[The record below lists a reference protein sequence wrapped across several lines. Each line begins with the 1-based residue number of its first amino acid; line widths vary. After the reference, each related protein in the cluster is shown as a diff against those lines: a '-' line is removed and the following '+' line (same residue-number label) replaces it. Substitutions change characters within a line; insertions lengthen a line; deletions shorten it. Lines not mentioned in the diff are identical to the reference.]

1 MKKFLLAL
9 DGSEHCLPTV
19 EYAANVLPRTN
30 SEVILYHVH
39 SRIPELYW
47 DMEPKSGYDFWMSK
61 LQKFEEEHLRTIKDL
76 LEKSRQV
83 LLSADFYENHVFV
96 KLEDRK
102 VGVARDISA
111 EAKRGYHTL
120 VMGRLGAGEV
130 KGLSLGSVA
139 NKVLS
144 SLSETN
150 LCIVAGRPET
160 QKLMIALD
168 GSVNSMRSV
177 DAVCFLKRVRGT
189 NRKILLFH
197 AMRRMGYP
205 AFGAGKFDPLKA
217 LEDQMYQ
224 ENEQSIS
231 AVFAEAKS
239 RLIQAG
245 YSENDIS
252 TKIVKGVPSRPRAIL
267 GEAIGQNIGSIFVGR
282 QGITQTEE
290 YQIGRIPHKLI
301 SLAEN
306 TAIWITS

>member
-1 MKKFLLAL
+1 MKKFLVAM
-9 DGSEHCLPTV
+9 DGSEQSLPTV
-19 EYAANVLPRTN
+19 EYVSKVLPRTD
-30 SEVILYHVH
+30 SDVILYHVH

-47 DMEPKSGYDFWMSK
+47 DMEPKSGYDHWMNK
-61 LQKFEEEHLRTIKDL
+61 LQHFEEEHLKTVRNL
-76 LEKSRQV
+76 MEKSRQI
-83 LLSADFYENHVFV
+83 LLNADFYENHVFIKV
-96 KLEDRK
+96 ENRK
-102 VGVARDISA
+102 VGLARDISA
-111 EAKRGYHTL
+111 EARQGYHTL
-120 VMGRLGAGEV
+120 VMGRLGAGVV
-130 KGLSLGSVA
+130 KELPLGSVA

-144 SLSETN
+144 SMSGAN

-168 GSVNSMRSV
+168 GSENSMRSV

-205 AFGAGKFDPLKA
+205 AFGNGGFSPLKE

-224 ENEQSIS
+224 ENEATIN
-231 AVFAEAKS
+231 AVFDEAKS
-239 RLIQAG
+239 RLMKAG

-252 TKIVKGVPSRPRAIL
+252 TKIVKGVPSRPRAVL
-267 GEAIGQNIGSIFVGR
+267 GEAIVQNIGSIFVGR

-290 YQIGRIPHKLI
+290 YRIGRIPHKLI

-306 TAIWITS
+306 MAIWIVS